1 MSSNETLLVAAAD
14 DAYAGPASLA
24 LISAARST
32 ALPVRCAILTDD
44 FSESTEERVR
54 AVFARAD
61 VALELADLPRDAF
74 EGLPAHQPLH
84 RATYGRLYL
93 SRIGTTRRMLWLD
106 ADTVTVDSIDEL
118 LSVQLEGCVA
128 GCVQDVAVPFVSS
141 PLGVRGW
148 RRLEFPPSLG
158 YFNAGVMLIDVEQ
171 WTAQRIGER
180 ALDVARGFPE
190 EAVLADQ
197 GPLNA
202 VLAQRWLPLDA
213 RWNTRTRLGYA
224 LGAGAWVVSRGG
236 VRRRA
241 SAAILH
247 FGGPLK
253 PWDRRYPPSPD
264 LTAYARAWQRWLPH
278 FPVQVSAR
286 NPGWYAHRLRRL
298 ADARR
303 FS

>member
-32 ALPVRCAILTDD
+32 TLPVRCAILADD
-44 FSESTEERVR
+44 ISESTGERVR
-54 AVFARAD
+54 AAFAHAE
-61 VALELADLPRDAF
+61 VAFELADLPRDAF
-74 EGLPAHQPLH
+74 EGLPAHRPLH
-84 RATYGRLYL
+84 RATYARLHL

-118 LSVQLEGCVA
+118 LSADFQGCVA
-128 GCVQDVAVPFVSS
+128 ACVQDVAVPFVSS

-148 RRLEFPPSLG
+148 RRLEIPPSLG

-180 ALDVARGFPE
+180 ALDLARGFPE

-202 VLAQRWLPLDA
+202 VLAHHWLPLDA

-236 VRRRA
+236 VRRRE

-247 FGGPLK
+247 FGGPV
-253 PWDRRYPPSPD
+253 
-264 LTAYARAWQRWLPH
+264 A
-278 FPVQVSAR
+278 PVS
-286 NPGWYAHRLRRL
+286 
-298 ADARR
+298 
-303 FS
+303 